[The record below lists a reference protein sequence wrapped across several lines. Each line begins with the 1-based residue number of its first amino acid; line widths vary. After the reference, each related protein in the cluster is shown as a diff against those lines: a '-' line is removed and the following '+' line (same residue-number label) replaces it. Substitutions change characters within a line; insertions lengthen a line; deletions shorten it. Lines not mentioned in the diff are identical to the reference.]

1 MMKSQLVLILCVP
14 LCVMCAGPVTDLLVQ
29 NTGTLA
35 PRLAAQIILEQ
46 YFNQEYDCIIRLGVD
61 IVISPCQLIII
72 IYYFSNPQKSQ
83 GN

>member
-14 LCVMCAGPVTDLLVQ
+14 LCVMGAGPVTDLLVQ

-35 PRLAAQIILEQ
+35 PRLAAQIILE
-46 YFNQEYDCIIRLGVD
+46 YDCIIRLGVD

-72 IYYFSNPQKSQ
+72 ISLTHRNPREISKSESVV
-83 GN
+83 